1 MSMGVLLFWLCAA
14 LVLYT
19 YAVYPLLVWL
29 LVQIRGTPLPTTG
42 LPPISVSIVVAARN
56 EQAHIARRVSELVSM
71 IRADDLNGEVI
82 VVSDGST
89 DATARLA
96 REAGGDH
103 VQVIELPMPM
113 GKAAALNAGCAA
125 SPRDIIIFADAR
137 QRWAPDAVVRLLFNF
152 ADTQVGAVSGNLILE
167 SPTGGV
173 AGVGLYWRYEKWLR
187 GQESRLASVMG
198 VSGSI
203 SAVRRELFSPIPNGT
218 ILDDVY
224 WPMCVAMSGHRIVLD
239 ESAQA
244 FDQLPSRPADEFR
257 RKVRTL
263 AGNFQLAMRL
273 PRSLL
278 PWRNPIWF
286 QFVSHK
292 LCRLP
297 IPWVLA
303 ALLILAALLPG
314 TIYILALWTQ
324 LLFYSFGI
332 TGMLTGSR
340 LKPLSAASAFL
351 MLNSAAA
358 LAFWVWITG
367 RSEKAWRKA
376 NYTAAVEVG

>member
-1 MSMGVLLFWLCAA
+1 MSLWPTIFWLCAA

-19 YAVYPLLVWL
+19 YAIYPLIVWALVRL
-29 LVQIRGTPLPTTG
+29 RGPHRHESG
-42 LPPISVSIVVAARN
+42 IPPKSVSIVIAARN
-56 EQAHIARRVSELVSM
+56 EETAIYRRVGELVSM
-71 IRADDLNGEVI
+71 IESAGVDGEVI

-89 DATARLA
+89 DATVTLA
-96 REAGGDH
+96 QRAGGAR
-103 VQVIELPMPM
+103 VRVLQLPASL

-125 SPRDIIIFADAR
+125 SAREIVIFADAR
-137 QRWAPDAVVRLLFNF
+137 QRWATDAVSRLLANF
-152 ADTQVGAVSGNLILE
+152 ADPRIGAVSGNLVLE
-167 SPTGGV
+167 SSSGAV

-187 GQESRLASVMG
+187 GQESRLSSVMG

-203 SAVRRELFSPIPNGT
+203 SAVRRDLFAPIPNGT

-224 WPMCVAMSGHRIVLD
+224 WPMCVAMSGYRIVLD
-239 ESAQA
+239 ESAKA
-244 FDQLPSRPADEFR
+244 FDQLPARPTDEFR

-278 PWRNPIWF
+278 PWKNPIWF

-303 ALLILAALLPG
+303 ALLILAAMLHG
-314 TIYILALWTQ
+314 TIYTVALWSQ
-324 LLFYSFGI
+324 LLFYGFGI
-332 TGMLTGSR
+332 TGMITGSR
-340 LKPLSAASAFL
+340 VKLLSAASAFL
-351 MLNSAAA
+351 MLNGAAW

-367 RSEKAWRKA
+367 RCEKAWRKA
-376 NYTAAVEVG
+376 NYAAAEVG

>member
-1 MSMGVLLFWLCAA
+1 MSLWPTIFWLCAA

-19 YAVYPLLVWL
+19 YAIYPLIVWALVRL
-29 LVQIRGTPLPTTG
+29 RGPHRHESGIPSK
-42 LPPISVSIVVAARN
+42 SVSIVIAARN
-56 EQAHIARRVSELVSM
+56 EETAIYRRVGELVSM
-71 IRADDLNGEVI
+71 IESAGVDGEVI

-89 DATARLA
+89 DATVTLA
-96 REAGGDH
+96 QRAGGAR
-103 VQVIELPMPM
+103 VRVLQLPASL

-125 SPRDIIIFADAR
+125 SAREIVIFADAR
-137 QRWAPDAVVRLLFNF
+137 QRWATDAVSRLLANF
-152 ADTQVGAVSGNLILE
+152 ADPRIGAVSGNLVLE
-167 SPTGGV
+167 SSSGAV

-187 GQESRLASVMG
+187 GQESRLSSVMG

-203 SAVRRELFSPIPNGT
+203 SAVRRDLFALIPNGT

-224 WPMCVAMSGHRIVLD
+224 WPMCVAMSGYRIVLD
-239 ESAQA
+239 ESAKA
-244 FDQLPSRPADEFR
+244 FDQLPARPTDEFR

-278 PWRNPIWF
+278 PWKNPIWF

-303 ALLILAALLPG
+303 ALLILAAMLHG
-314 TIYILALWTQ
+314 TIYTVALWSQ
-324 LLFYSFGI
+324 LLFYGFGI
-332 TGMLTGSR
+332 TGMITGSR
-340 LKPLSAASAFL
+340 VKLLSAASAFL
-351 MLNSAAA
+351 MLNGAAW

-367 RSEKAWRKA
+367 RCEKAWRKA
-376 NYTAAVEVG
+376 NYAAAEVG